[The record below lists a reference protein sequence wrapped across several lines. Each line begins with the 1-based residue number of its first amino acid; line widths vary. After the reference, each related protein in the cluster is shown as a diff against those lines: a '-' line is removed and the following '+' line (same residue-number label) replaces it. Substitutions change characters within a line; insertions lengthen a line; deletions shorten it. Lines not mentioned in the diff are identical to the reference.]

1 MQVPEIGSDP
11 NTNSSAL
18 RFEALDFAE
27 NEAKGGRPH
36 TWWMLVA
43 GEGRDEDLDEGWR
56 ARPVRRRQERKP
68 TREESESERKKGK
81 KRERRGERGQNRQK
95 PTILCRYQVIAGV
108 TFSLKAK
115 LGPRDSKK
123 KVIFATTH

>member
-1 MQVPEIGSDP
+1 MRRSISQRTKRREVARIPGGC
-11 NTNSSAL
+11 SSL
-18 RFEALDFAE
+18 
-27 NEAKGGRPH
+27 AKGATKTWTKGGALAQSAAARKGSLLEKRVRVNGRK
-36 TWWMLVA
+36 
-43 GEGRDEDLDEGWR
+43 E
-56 ARPVRRRQERKP
+56 
-68 TREESESERKKGK
+68 K